1 MIAQE
6 RERQEN
12 KAAGEGKMIAQER
25 ERQENRAEGEGR
37 KKRFAGTGMVRGRL
51 ICERNSRQVLTNL
64 LTNSGRSGIKEIQII
79 SMLNF

>member
-1 MIAQE
+1 
-6 RERQEN
+6 
-12 KAAGEGKMIAQER
+12 MIAQER

-64 LTNSGRSGIKEIQII
+64 LTNSGG
-79 SMLNF
+79 

>member
-12 KAAGEGKMIAQER
+12 MAEGEWKMIAQER
-25 ERQENRAEGEGR
+25 ERQENRAESEGR

-64 LTNSGRSGIKEIQII
+64 LTNSGG
-79 SMLNF
+79 